1 MHESRALAGTF
12 ETVLGGTVLSKIA
25 KTSPWNMH
33 SLKFIL
39 AAATGGKLEAY
50 VTTPPTR
57 MGFGESETRG
67 FHGTLKGQPDRI

>member
-1 MHESRALAGTF
+1 MHESRTLAGTF

-39 AAATGGKLEAY
+39 AAATGG
-50 VTTPPTR
+50 
-57 MGFGESETRG
+57 GSES
-67 FHGTLKGQPDRI
+67 

>member
-50 VTTPPTR
+50 VTTPQYAWVLVSLR
-57 MGFGESETRG
+57 LVGFTA
-67 FHGTLKGQPDRI
+67 L